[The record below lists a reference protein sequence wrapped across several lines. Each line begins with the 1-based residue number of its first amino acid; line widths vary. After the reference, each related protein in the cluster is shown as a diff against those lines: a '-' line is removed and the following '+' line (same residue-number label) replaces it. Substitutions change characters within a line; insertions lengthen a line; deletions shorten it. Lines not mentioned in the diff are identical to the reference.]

1 MTKDG
6 QHLYFEENFMQQPNH
21 ARVLRLL
28 HELEFVPHEDR
39 RHADAARLVAE
50 LDQPASLTDWHDRRV
65 VH

>member
-6 QHLYFEENFMQQPNH
+6 QHLYFAENFMQQPTH

-39 RHADAARLVAE
+39 RHADAAPLVA
-50 LDQPASLTDWHDRRV
+50 QFADRKSV
-65 VH
+65 V